1 MSQAEASQLL
11 GLAGKYRPYPEYK
24 GAGVEWVGDVPEH
37 WRVGRLGSFGYF
49 IAGCGF
55 PHEDQ
60 GRQDEIYPFYKVS
73 DTNHVGN
80 EKYLSKADNYVSKDI
95 ASKLGARISDIPHL
109 I

>member
-80 EKYLSKADNYVSKDI
+80 EKYLSKADHVQNLKRQ
-95 ASKLGARISDIPHL
+95 AN
-109 I
+109 